1 MKRFLER
8 RLRAQAKAI
17 LAKYKPTVV
26 AVTGS
31 VGKTSTR
38 NAIAAVLGGRFRVR
52 SPEQNYNNE
61 FGVPLTIV
69 GCTSPGRSVF
79 GWLKVFAKAQRL
91 LWTTDRSY
99 PNLLVLEY
107 GADAPGDIPRLC
119 ELAQPDVS
127 VWTAVSPVHAAN
139 FPDKEALAEEKAHLV
154 RCVKPLG
161 LAVMN
166 ADDPTVM
173 RLQSRAAAPVR
184 TYGFAPTAHVRGE
197 NELVR
202 AREDGSFEPGEPF
215 VETLFDLVTD
225 HGRASVVLPDLIG
238 RAQASAAL
246 AAAAV
251 GLHFGLTP
259 EEIAERLRT
268 LKPQSGRMR
277 ALPGIKGSLVLD
289 DTYNA
294 APASVA
300 AALTVLGHWPVVE
313 NARRIATL
321 GTMAELGQYSEAEH
335 RMAGMHASQVA
346 DIVIAVGEPARDLY
360 RAAKE
365 AGMDE
370 GRVHW
375 FGTSE
380 EAGRWLDANV
390 RQGDVVLVKG
400 SQSARMEKAVKD
412 IMAEPLRAPELLC
425 RQFGKWLKE

>member
-8 RLRAQAKAI
+8 RLQAKAKAI

-61 FGVPLTIV
+61 FGVPLTII
-69 GCTSPGRSVF
+69 GATSPGRSVW
-79 GWLKVFAKAQRL
+79 GWIKL
-91 LWTTDRSY
+91 LWKADRLIWGTDRSY

-107 GADAPGDIPRLC
+107 GADAPGDIERLC
-119 ELAQPDVS
+119 GLAQPDVS

-139 FPDKEALAEEKAHLV
+139 FENKEALAEEKAHIV

-161 LAVMN
+161 LAILN
-166 ADDPTVM
+166 ADDATVM
-173 RLQSRAAAPVR
+173 QLKARAAAPVR
-184 TYGFAPTAHVRGE
+184 TYGFAPTAQVRGE
-197 NELVR
+197 NERVWVR
-202 AREDGSFEPGEPF
+202 DDASFEAGERF
-215 VETLFDLVTD
+215 AETQFDLVVDGARTP
-225 HGRASVVLPDLIG
+225 VVLPELIG
-238 RAQASAAL
+238 RPQASAAL

-251 GLHFGLTP
+251 GLHFGLSA
-259 EEIAERLRT
+259 EEIAGRLLELKSQAGRLR
-268 LKPQSGRMR
+268 P
-277 ALPGIKGSLVLD
+277 LPGIKGCLILD
-289 DTYNA
+289 DSYNA

-300 AALTVLGHWPVVE
+300 AALTVLGKWPVAE
-313 NARRIATL
+313 GSRRIAAL

-335 RMAGMHASQVA
+335 RMAGMQASQVA
-346 DIVIAVGEPARDLY
+346 DVVLAVGEPARDLF

-370 GRVHW
+370 NRVHW
-375 FGTSE
+375 FGTSV

-390 RQGDVVLVKG
+390 RAGDVVLIKG
-400 SQSARMEKAVKD
+400 SQSARMEKAAKD
-412 IMAEPLRAPELLC
+412 ILAEPMRAPELLC
-425 RQFGKWLKE
+425 RQFGKWLDA